1 LSSDSPQQKADRGC
15 LLFIRQHLDVSQPCC
30 IVDGHMGLLI
40 TRTTGRAQASVTR
53 DPVTHSLK
61 ASELLGIYVNHV
73 AGPGPLITVYRL
85 SWLQVLESAE
95 AQGLEHPT
103 DGGEWRR
110 QYPGDATQGAALMA
124 EVNRALQLQW
134 IERPPLVAA
143 NTPSIHQC

>member
-1 LSSDSPQQKADRGC
+1 
-15 LLFIRQHLDVSQPCC
+15 
-30 IVDGHMGLLI
+30 MGLLI

-61 ASELLGIYVNHV
+61 ASELLGIDVNHV

-103 DGGEWRR
+103 DGGECT
-110 QYPGDATQGAALMA
+110 A
-124 EVNRALQLQW
+124 RAIAPQ
-134 IERPPLVAA
+134 PLVGSADTDPHLSSQEGEA
-143 NTPSIHQC
+143 FTVLNVSTQQPFTAEGCQPSIRVGMHGM